1 MNEAPTSSRY
11 FTLAEARNLL
21 PELRKSLTEIR
32 RIYIELN
39 GIGFDVYHGKYR
51 PGYHPDTLE
60 AYPKLYHRFLHLVR
74 QILDSGVQIKSIE
87 QGLVDFPAV
96 RANGERVLLCWQP
109 GEPDILFWHGMHDG
123 FKGRQPI
130 ESF

>member
-1 MNEAPTSSRY
+1 MNDETIFFRY
-11 FTLAEARNLL
+11 FTLAEARDLL
-21 PELRKSLTEIR
+21 PELRKRLTEIR

-39 GIGFDVYHGKYR
+39 SIGFDVYRGQYR

-60 AYPKLYHRFLHLVR
+60 SFPRSYRRFLHLVR
-74 QILDSGVQIKSIE
+74 QMLDSGVQIKSIE

-96 RANGERVLLCWQP
+96 RANGERALLCWQL

-123 FKGRQPI
+123 FKERQPI